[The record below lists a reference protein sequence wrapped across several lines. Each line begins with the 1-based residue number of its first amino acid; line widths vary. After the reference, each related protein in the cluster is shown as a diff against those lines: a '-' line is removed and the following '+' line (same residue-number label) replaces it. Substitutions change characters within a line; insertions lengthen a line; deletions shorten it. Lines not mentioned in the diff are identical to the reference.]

1 MKFLTISFP
10 QFLCSSAATRRWL
23 NNGKCLLLPTLC
35 MLLSACVSGPVP
47 EKASWPWEYGKEFG
61 NNQTGDYITIR
72 GNVANFDKAPK
83 TEKPVNPES
92 LNPSAASAP
101 EPATTKPAPSLP
113 PTAAKPGSTE
123 PKNGYDFA
131 VHDVTMTPA
140 LSMNAVR
147 TYEIIA
153 CNHGNAPVS
162 VTIGIDSTTSHN
174 IATDKTLPFSAVVPP
189 NTDQVLARVWPRN
202 DRERFNFRYP
212 YSWNIGDYR
221 AAHTCPEHYRFPFG
235 RDVQAFAQVNN
246 DANASAFNR
255 HSVIFAM
262 PPATPVLAARK
273 GIVVRTEA
281 DKIDILHDDA
291 TIATYD
297 HLGRIS
303 KGISAGKAV
312 AAGDTLGTVG
322 TANGR
327 REGYLQLN
335 VWRPEQSRVT
345 SIKTVDRRVS
355 LDSVSFPLEFCFK
368 DASDCRVITQS
379 QRIPGQ
385 KGSKQAARRTAK
397 Q

>member
-1 MKFLTISFP
+1 
-10 QFLCSSAATRRWL
+10 
-23 NNGKCLLLPTLC
+23 

-61 NNQTGDYITIR
+61 TNQTGDYITIR

-83 TEKPVNPES
+83 AEKPVNLAA
-92 LNPSAASAP
+92 LNPSAASTP
-101 EPATTKPAPSLP
+101 EPATTTPTPSLP
-113 PTAAKPGSTE
+113 PTTAKPSTTE
-123 PKNGYDFA
+123 PQNGYDFT
-131 VHDVTMTPA
+131 VHDVTITPA
-140 LSMNAVR
+140 LSMNPVR

-212 YSWNIGDYR
+212 HSWNIGDYR

-235 RDVQAFAQVNN
+235 GDVQAFAQVNN
-246 DANASAFNR
+246 DVNASAFNR
-255 HSVIFAM
+255 HAVIFVM
-262 PPATPVLAARK
+262 PAATPVLAARK
-273 GIVVRTEA
+273 GIVVRTET
-281 DKIDILHDDA
+281 DKVDILHDDK
-291 TIATYD
+291 TIATYG

-303 KGISAGKAV
+303 RGLRAGKAV
-312 AAGDTLGTVG
+312 AAGDSLGMVG
-322 TANGR
+322 TAADLK
-327 REGYLQLN
+327 EGYMQLT
-335 VWRPEQSRVT
+335 VWRPKQAPVT
-345 SIKTVDRRVS
+345 SIKNADRRIT

-368 DASDCRVITQS
+368 GSGDCRVITHN

-385 KGSKQAARRTAK
+385 KGPKQAAKRTAK